1 MNKGELCFEAKGME
15 IGFVDMRSLE
25 TLTRTL
31 SAVLGHNSYRGL
43 G

>member
-1 MNKGELCFEAKGME
+1 MNKGELCCEAKGME

-25 TLTRTL
+25 TLTL

-43 G
+43 E